1 MDDADMGGVEPLGEA
16 VLGELV
22 HQEADRA
29 AVHAIDRLAGIH
41 EPLQGRQHKTVA
53 AERDDD
59 VGGLRPG
66 VAVAADEPA
75 AGLLRRR
82 HVAGD
87 EGDALETGSNP
98 ALCHN
103 GVGALGLG
111 LKAAAARRRGRSK
124 WNARCSSIRPIH
136 PLSRRRPLAAP
147 WSNADYAP
155 ASTSFPAWSRSIG
168 GKARSIA
175 ARRW

>member
-1 MDDADMGGVEPLGEA
+1 MDDADMGGVEPRGEA

-22 HQEADRA
+22 HQETDRA

-59 VGGLRPG
+59 VGGLGPG
-66 VAVAADEPA
+66 VAVAANEPA

-87 EGDALETGSNP
+87 EGDTLETGSNP

-103 GVGALGLG
+103 GGSRGSG
-111 LKAAAARRRGRSK
+111 FKTTAARRRGRSI

-136 PLSRRRPLAAP
+136 PLSRRRLPAAP
-147 WSNADYAP
+147 WSSAAYAP
-155 ASTSFPAWSRSIG
+155 ASTSYPAWCRCTG
-168 GKARSIA
+168 GRARSTA
-175 ARRW
+175 ATKW